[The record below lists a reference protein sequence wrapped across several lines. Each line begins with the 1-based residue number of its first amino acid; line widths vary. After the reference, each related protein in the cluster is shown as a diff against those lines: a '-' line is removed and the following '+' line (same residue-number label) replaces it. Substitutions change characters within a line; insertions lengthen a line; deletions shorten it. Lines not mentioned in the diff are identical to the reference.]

1 MMTMTTSKQA
11 VTEAQRLAALLVAQ
25 AENDL
30 QEQEERPEHSAK
42 K

>member
-1 MMTMTTSKQA
+1 MMTMKKSDQI
-11 VTEAQRLAALLVAQ
+11 VTEVQRLAALLIAQ

-30 QEQEERPEHSAK
+30 QEQEEGPEQPNK